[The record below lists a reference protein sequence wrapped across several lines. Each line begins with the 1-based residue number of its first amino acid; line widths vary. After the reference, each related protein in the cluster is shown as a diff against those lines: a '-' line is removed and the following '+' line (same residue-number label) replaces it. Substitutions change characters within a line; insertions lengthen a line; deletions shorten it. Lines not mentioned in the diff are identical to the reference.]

1 MVYVWGALNYGEA
14 SALYASVD
22 FGNHWLPLT
31 SVAGGTPDQALGDSP
46 NVLQASAAEPGVIYV
61 GTGGR
66 GAFWRD
72 VSGLLQSA
80 LLACEDT
87 AE

>member
-1 MVYVWGALNYGEA
+1 MYVFGTLNYGEA

-22 FGNHWLPLT
+22 FGNHWVSL
-31 SVAGGTPDQALGDSP
+31 SGSAATPEQGLGDSP
-46 NVLQASAAEPGVIYV
+46 SILSASASEPGVVYV

-72 VSGLLQSA
+72 VSGVLGDA
-80 LLACEDT
+80 LLACEKT
-87 AE
+87 Y